1 MCTGLMRYRGTW
13 DINAI
18 GLTLL
23 REDQRD
29 AYSASS
35 GRGSKTRTVLRH
47 GSIACL
53 LVRLDLI
60 ARPAASSVG
69 KLLEKAP

>member
-1 MCTGLMRYRGTW
+1 MCIGLMRYRGTW

-35 GRGSKTRTVLRH
+35 GRGSKTRTLFEEAREH
-47 GSIACL
+47 CL
-53 LVRLDLI
+53 SAGEAGPYRETSGELGWK
-60 ARPAASSVG
+60 AS
-69 KLLEKAP
+69 